1 MKSAPR
7 NLPIRARRPRRNR
20 LPDNLPAIAQPE
32 LRRAIAEH
40 RAIGRAARVTAAG
53 RGGHRGGGGGG
64 GGRGLGSCRF
74 GSCGLGGCR
83 GGGCHGGVGERGG
96 YGHERRHGRGR
107 FDGRGAGGAGREDAA
122 WVAGWDGRGGG
133 GLDGEGPDGGGLDNG
148 SRGLDGRGG
157 GRAAGCGCAAAACD
171 GFAAASTGRGLVLG
185 GRFVGDDVLAGVG
198 EQHVGVWRALAV
210 DRGDVG
216 DEHVRQL
223 VELGCVASAAGNRD
237 GGAVHIQLRSA
248 AQSGKPSPREGD
260 LPVRDAVWDL
270 EAEIFGPVDAWA
282 ASFHGHDNLELG
294 VGSWDLVSCDA
305 ELAASPSVNCGT
317 LKRET
322 LSISNFHVVHL

>member
-20 LPDNLPAIAQPE
+20 LPDNLPVIAQPE

-40 RAIGRAARVTAAG
+40 RAVGRAARVAAAG
-53 RGGHRGGGGGG
+53 RGRRRGGGGGGGG
-64 GGRGLGSCRF
+64 GGRGLGGCGR
-74 GSCGLGGCR
+74 GSCGR
-83 GGGCHGGVGERGG
+83 GGCHGGVGERGG

-107 FDGRGAGGAGREDAA
+107 SDGRGAGGAGREDAA
-122 WVAGWDGRGGG
+122 WVAGWDGRRSG
-133 GLDGEGPDGGGLDNG
+133 GLDGGGLDNG
-148 SRGLDGRGG
+148 SRGLGRGGG
-157 GRAAGCGCAAAACD
+157 GRAAGCGCAAAGD
-171 GFAAASTGRGLVLG
+171 GFATGGTGRGLVLR
-185 GRFVGDDVLAGVG
+185 GRLVGEDVLAGVG
-198 EQHVGVWRALAV
+198 EQHVEVWRALAV

-216 DEHVRQL
+216 DKHIREL
-223 VELGCVASAAGNRD
+223 VELGCVASTACDRD
-237 GGAVHIQLRSA
+237 RSTVHVQLRPT
-248 AQSGKPSPREGD
+248 AQPGKPSPREGD

-270 EAEIFGPVDAWA
+270 EAEVFGPVDAWA
-282 ASFHGHDNLELG
+282 ASFHGHDDLELG

-317 LKRET
+317 LKRQS